1 MTVSKI
7 LYTFTGGYLD
17 FDVLDLSLPGLYV
30 NLALQATIY
39 LRGLS
44 KINMIHK
51 LYINISYFNYFF
63 KEILTCSCFYSSFFV
78 LFCCFYFSCNIY
90 LHVKINNDHKN

>member
-1 MTVSKI
+1 MVYNQVLRVTMATVSKI

-17 FDVLDLSLPGLYV
+17 FEVLDLNLPGLYV

-51 LYINISYFNYFF
+51 LYINHEDKYYMRN
-63 KEILTCSCFYSSFFV
+63 K
-78 LFCCFYFSCNIY
+78 NN
-90 LHVKINNDHKN
+90 KITQKTTIKTGAC

>member
-1 MTVSKI
+1 MYEMPMTVSKL

-17 FDVLDLSLPGLYV
+17 FEVLYLSLPGLYV

-44 KINMIHK
+44 KINMIHQ
-51 LYINISYFNYFF
+51 LYINISYFNNFLKKY
-63 KEILTCSCFYSSFFV
+63 
-78 LFCCFYFSCNIY
+78 
-90 LHVKINNDHKN
+90 

>member
-17 FDVLDLSLPGLYV
+17 FEVLDLSLPGLYA

-39 LRGLS
+39 LRGL
-44 KINMIHK
+44 
-51 LYINISYFNYFF
+51 
-63 KEILTCSCFYSSFFV
+63 
-78 LFCCFYFSCNIY
+78 
-90 LHVKINNDHKN
+90 NNT